1 MKLAGEKSGGYFA
14 QINPDDQVAWKV
26 FELYSTLNTPRLLG
40 VKVTAE
46 ADAKLTFLCHSTA
59 VAQGEELCAVARC
72 LDADGP
78 LPEQLIVTGT
88 LGGKEYRR
96 ELKVAKVA
104 AGADYLPRTWGRL
117 EVERMVAAG
126 AEPHKG
132 ELIALSKS
140 LYVMTPFTSLLV
152 LENDA
157 MYAQYNLD
165 RGR

>member
-104 AGADYLPRTWGRL
+104 AGADYLPRTSGRL
-117 EVERMVAAG
+117 EQERIAAAG
-126 AEPHKG
+126 RGQHKSAR
-132 ELIALSKS
+132 IPASKS
-140 LYVMTPFTSLLV
+140 TDRRHPVTSLL
-152 LENDA
+152 L
-157 MYAQYNLD
+157 
-165 RGR
+165 